1 MNKQQE
7 NALRKYV
14 SSYNPEVNQ
23 ILREKGEPNDEILIL
38 DSLFTTLG
46 ESKTLFRL
54 LPKDY
59 VTIEDNSYKDS
70 GYMSCS
76 DDLDSLI
83 AHFTCNNL
91 CCFIINAPVGTAVID
106 VNSLMNEG
114 VDESEYI
121 LQRGTTLTINS
132 TKSYLTDCDLQNF
145 IDEYDLYSDIKE
157 FKDVYHIESVIVYEC
172 SINNN

>member
-1 MNKQQE
+1 MNEQQE
-7 NALRKYV
+7 SALRNYV
-14 SSYNPEVNQ
+14 SSSNPEVNQ
-23 ILREKGEPNDEILIL
+23 ILRLNRGIDDEILAL
-38 DSLFTTLG
+38 DSLFTTLVD
-46 ESKTLFRL
+46 SKTLYRL
-54 LPKDY
+54 LPNTY
-59 VTIEDNSYKDS
+59 VTIDGNSYKDS

-91 CCFIINAPVGTAVID
+91 CCFIINAPAGTAVID
-106 VNSLMNEG
+106 VNSLMDEG

-145 IDEYDLYSDIKE
+145 IDKYDLYSDIKE